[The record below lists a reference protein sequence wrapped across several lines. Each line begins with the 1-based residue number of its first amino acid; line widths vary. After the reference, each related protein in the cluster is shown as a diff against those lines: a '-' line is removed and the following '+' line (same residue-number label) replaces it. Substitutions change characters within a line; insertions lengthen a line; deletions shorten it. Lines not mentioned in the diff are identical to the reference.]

1 MPTYTLY
8 GHANTA
14 STSIHWLLAE
24 LAQFGVTYDFVD
36 INLARK
42 EQKEDAYLAKN
53 PKGRV
58 PTLLIGNEPVTEAGA
73 ISLLLA
79 ERHPEA
85 HLSPAEG
92 TAERAKF
99 LETHIFIVNSMLPAL
114 RDWFY
119 ADKDQTDPQYAHGIR
134 LLTLRRLQDIFAY
147 LDARLENSRFLASR
161 EEPTTTD
168 FLFTATLSWN
178 GFIDALASR
187 YPNLKRY
194 RDEMRARDSWKL
206 VEKKEDI
213 TLTMRDFEEKFL
225 ADLPARL

>member
-14 STSIHWLLAE
+14 STSIHWLLVE
-24 LAQFGVTYDFVD
+24 LAKTGATYDFVD
-36 INLARK
+36 VDLPHK
-42 EQKEDAYLAKN
+42 EQKEKEYLAVN
-53 PKGRV
+53 AKGRV
-58 PTLLIGNEPVTEAGA
+58 PTLMMDGQAVTEAGA

-85 HLSPAEG
+85 HLAPAEG

-99 LETHIFIVNSMLPAL
+99 LETHIYVVNSMLPAL

-119 ADKDQTDPQYAHGIR
+119 ADRDQTDPNYAQGIR
-134 LLTLRRLQDIFAY
+134 LLTLQRLQDIMAY
-147 LDARLENSRFLASR
+147 LDGRLEHSKYLTTRDA
-161 EEPTTTD
+161 PTATD

-187 YPNLKRY
+187 YTNLARY
-194 RDEMRARDSWKL
+194 RDEMRERPSWKKI
-206 VEKKEDI
+206 VEQEKIE
-213 TLTMRDFEEKFL
+213 LTMRDFEKKFL
-225 ADLPARL
+225 ADLK